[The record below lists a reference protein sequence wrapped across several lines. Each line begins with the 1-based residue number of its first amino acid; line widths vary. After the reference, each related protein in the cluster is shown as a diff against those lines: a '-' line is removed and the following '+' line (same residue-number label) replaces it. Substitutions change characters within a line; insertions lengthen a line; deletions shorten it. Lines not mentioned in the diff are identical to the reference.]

1 MTNKQIAQAWAQI
14 EKMERLT
21 RGNELETPFV
31 VLMRICRDYAAKCCI
46 FDSPNMERAAREE
59 LIERLDKFRIKYFAK
74 I

>member
-1 MTNKQIAQAWAQI
+1 MARQRN
-14 EKMERLT
+14 
-21 RGNELETPFV
+21 
-31 VLMRICRDYAAKCCI
+31 AAKCCI